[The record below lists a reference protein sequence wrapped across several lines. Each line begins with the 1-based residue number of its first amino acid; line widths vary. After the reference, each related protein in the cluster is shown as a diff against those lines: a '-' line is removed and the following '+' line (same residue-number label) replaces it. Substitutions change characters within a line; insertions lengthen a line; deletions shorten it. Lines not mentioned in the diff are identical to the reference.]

1 MKEQLRSLAAQVRAY
16 QSERGWSDTKLCKE
30 IASVGSSKTY
40 KRILDPSD
48 DLEELNVEN
57 QLRNYQSA
65 IEIIGALRKK
75 DRPAEPE
82 YEDFTNVEE
91 SEAAVRRAIQEDE
104 ECVARLVI
112 IVGPTATGKDA
123 VKRHLLRKFPNNT
136 VAVEANDLWKSS
148 PTTSHLA
155 LYKALEIVKQGQGD
169 AKTPRVPSELLAGI
183 IEKLKSRKLILI
195 INEGHHMGLPG
206 LNMVKT
212 IINTTPTVVVLICI
226 PSLLTRLLGNNYD
239 EAIQLTG
246 NRLAERVTLPTPP
259 SSAPPRRHAGWYL
272 TRLQAPARSSASIS
286 AMRTKSAA
294 PKTKAAASTRSKKR
308 PSGASFTPCATAAW
322 PDAKAVFKHNQV
334 NHKKNATDNKY
345 WIRLHAGQKRD
356 RGPGCAESFDWRR
369 ESKFAPHPQRRHVYR
384 SVLAGPRG

>member
-259 SSAPPRRHAGWYL
+259 SEEILILLERRGVKFDAVETKNSAAKLLEDEAPMYGNWRMVNQVARKLFIA
-272 TRLQAPARSSASIS
+272 TRTNPVTPSVLSRALAEVKS
-286 AMRTKSAA
+286 MRTQILK
-294 PKTKAAASTRSKKR
+294 
-308 PSGASFTPCATAAW
+308 
-322 PDAKAVFKHNQV
+322 Q
-334 NHKKNATDNKY
+334 
-345 WIRLHAGQKRD
+345 
-356 RGPGCAESFDWRR
+356 AE
-369 ESKFAPHPQRRHVYR
+369 A
-384 SVLAGPRG
+384 